1 MTISNRENNIS
12 KSESSV
18 GCTHT
23 TPVRWSTHQF
33 SRLSIFRMNNASFL
47 RKLVFC
53 EKKKKERKKKKNVM
67 SQLRH
72 FLVVHPLLRKIM
84 VNSSWSNVSHGCQVL
99 YALNI
104 IFVCSDRRT
113 DLINHLL
120 TLFSYVFVSHLLQ
133 VGCVLPQML
142 WLPPTQP
149 ISICCGHLQLLPN
162 NNNSTTGHSE
172 IHLGLIITSLIISN

>member
-1 MTISNRENNIS
+1 
-12 KSESSV
+12 
-18 GCTHT
+18 
-23 TPVRWSTHQF
+23 
-33 SRLSIFRMNNASFL
+33 MNNASFL

-53 EKKKKERKKKKNVM
+53 KKKKKENVI

-113 DLINHLL
+113 DLNNHLL

-142 WLPPTQP
+142 WLPPNLVPRSSTIIRKEDLVKFDFEHTQCQRGP
-149 ISICCGHLQLLPN
+149 KYGLFFPCACSYSLL
-162 NNNSTTGHSE
+162 
-172 IHLGLIITSLIISN
+172 